1 MGEGGCQKIN
11 IFVLYNMWTT
21 PMAPSVNCCYSTV
34 TLNFVILTPKFKAF
48 IPAPYCIVCI
58 SLV

>member
-21 PMAPSVNCCYSTV
+21 RSVATRLRCGGIVNDRCSANFLEIVTV
-34 TLNFVILTPKFKAF
+34 KEFL
-48 IPAPYCIVCI
+48 
-58 SLV
+58 